1 MRAYT
6 IQEVSTE
13 MNVPPGT
20 IRQWE
25 KDLNGLIVIPRT
37 KQGSRFYTETEINIL
52 QKVKSMRDK
61 NLSKLMIRDL
71 LQKHL
76 QQNSEAPSE
85 TIETTMPVLT
95 ESAEVSP
102 TTDLVETSKSLK
114 PEEFHQ
120 AMELYTQKLVN
131 SINKEIR
138 HTIRKEITEEVKKE
152 ISKNSLHTVKCL
164 SDSIYKSTE
173 KTKAEIQDLSHTLVE
188 ASERTSETFETLSN
202 SIANVSEASSE
213 KISSLSERVS
223 KSTAVTTNELKSLSQ
238 YISLSTEVTN
248 NEITNL
254 TETLNKD
261 REVFI
266 ETIDSQRNLHKQE
279 ILQREKAFQDLVAN
293 FRQTAS
299 ATKEQKWWKFW

>member
-6 IQEVSTE
+6 IQQVSKD

-61 NLSKLMIRDL
+61 NLSKIMIRDL

-76 QQNSEAPSE
+76 HNDSEAPSE
-85 TIETTMPVLT
+85 TLETTIPVLS
-95 ESAEVSP
+95 ERVEIP
-102 TTDLVETSKSLK
+102 TPTGLVESNKTLDS
-114 PEEFHQ
+114 EEFYQ
-120 AMELYTQKLVN
+120 AMELYTHKLVKSLN
-131 SINKEIR
+131 EEIR

-173 KTKAEIQDLSHTLVE
+173 KTKAEIQDLSHTVLE
-188 ASERTSETFETLSN
+188 ASERTSETFETLSK
-202 SIANVSEASSE
+202 SITNVSEASSE
-213 KISSLSERVS
+213 RISSLSERVS
-223 KSTAVTTNELKSLSQ
+223 KSTAATTNELKSLSQ

-266 ETIDSQRNLHKQE
+266 ETINAERDLHHVE
-279 ILQREKAFQDLVAN
+279 ILQREKAFLDLVAN

-299 ATKEQKWWKFW
+299 TKNPQKWWKFW